1 MITRALGQQLCFTRY
16 LVERDS
22 LSAAMTRMGSGFTP
36 PSVLSEARQHLANIN
51 SLMAK
56 MEEMSVKPKD
66 AVIAK
71 DYPTLMK
78 DCCGRG
84 W

>member
-1 MITRALGQQLCFTRY
+1 MITRALGQQLCLTRY

-51 SLMAK
+51 GLMAK
-56 MEEMSVKPKD
+56 MEEMAQKPKE
-66 AVIAK
+66 AIVAK
-71 DYPTLMK
+71 EYSSLMK